1 MLRLV
6 LIQQLYPLTYLNL
19 VILEPLYTL
28 YSETFPVTLTL
39 IFIRGCSLEV
49 EYNFMQKLLVCN

>member
-28 YSETFPVTLTL
+28 HSETFPVTLTL
-39 IFIRGCSLEV
+39 IFIRSRSLEV
-49 EYNFMQKLLVCN
+49 EYNCMQKLLVCN